1 MDNDERMEGDELMK
15 KGCLFALLVVLVL
28 CSAFANDGNTY
39 NVSFFNVKSVPKV
52 FYSIEHEGKKID
64 VDLTKIYE
72 VSSDDRIYS
81 IVETG
86 SEYIEVT
93 SFELRSND
101 GNKTVIRTLDADE
114 TEDGKQLCFSLGD
127 LGALKEW
134 SIGPLLIRKPRIITM
149 EVLVKG
155 EPIGGGTWRVNKNVV
170 NGDSSEISPL
180 TDFSVSYTFDAGSYY
195 FVSSSPK
202 ELAES
207 GGQIIFT
214 LQKGSEDSLVD
225 SNYTVNLKRYSSISL
240 GEKEK
245 RFKKLL
251 YNGQEYNSDNIGS
264 LKLKA
269 GDSFDVYTEAGYV
282 VAGGSGLK
290 IDNTSNVSGEWVTK
304 LEVPEE
310 SPIYKYQINIIQ
322 EKMAKF
328 KIMLD
333 GFSDDKDVQD
343 SSITV
348 SVDGEEIPLKLDKK
362 GTDVDVSESKNLIIN
377 IPQGS
382 SRERY
387 GISFSGSNDSL
398 DGYSFDD
405 IKEEYDKT
413 LSYKEL
419 KGLERI
425 TIKKEKG
432 YRVETIQQQIKKAE
446 ESNVVVVYYDYKGN
460 KLNDGTFLP
469 VGSSFSVR
477 AVNIPEDVEVK
488 INGGELKKGD
498 HKKIEIDENTSND
511 VFKLDIE
518 QYPGFW
524 INFKELEHNTRNG
537 SITVTRD
544 GDALKGRRF
553 IKVGDKITWKAVP
566 EEGFVVSG
574 NESENFEIRTVDD
587 KSKFEELYSGE
598 RFLDKSKSEEYS
610 KTIVLK
616 NPKYGYVEYYDNG
629 NKIQGKE
636 EGEVYAEYPVVA
648 NDGELIHISYK
659 YVNKSV
665 SGFAYPTIEEND
677 QTVDGWKCKKNE
689 GGLITCTKKL
699 DEKECE
705 LTPIELEELSNSKPA
720 VKINV
725 AKEVIK
731 TSNGGFY
738 LSYHNDKS
746 NDDKSND
753 DKSNVVVY
761 EKGKSAEKGK
771 SEEKGKISS
780 TYSLIL
786 EFRGYDIPDGK
797 VLQIKYSF
805 KYADHSK
812 RDFSPIPFRTRDKNE
827 YKICSHLAKKGDYSR
842 VEKIEIEIS
851 FVCADTY
858 RDISK
863 DNASVEVKM
872 DDKTLDP
879 SFYVSPDDKVTLIVK
894 PNEGFY
900 IEGKD
905 NEQVEKL
912 VKYKN
917 LKQELDKI
925 VVKKYIS
932 VKLENI
938 HPKDNMFCKYEVN
951 GKDVSYGQ
959 YKLKEGDKVTVVLK
973 DMGNGYK
980 VNSPLFVIAKF
991 TNKDGNFKEELTI
1004 NSNHQGKSLTL
1015 EDFNI
1020 EEVTK

>member
-39 NVSFFNVKSVPKV
+39 NVSFCNIKSVPKV

-72 VSSDDRIYS
+72 VSSDDKLYS

-93 SFELRSND
+93 SFELRSYD
-101 GNKTVIRTLDADE
+101 GNKTVIRILDADE

-134 SIGPLLIRKPRIITM
+134 SIEPLLIRKPRIITM
-149 EVLVKG
+149 EALFKG
-155 EPIGGGTWRVNKNVV
+155 EPVGGGTWRVNKNVV

-269 GDSFDVYTEAGYV
+269 GDSFDVYTEANYV

-382 SRERY
+382 SKERY
-387 GISFSGSNDSL
+387 GIFFSGSNDSL
-398 DGYSFDD
+398 DDCDD

-432 YRVETIQQQIKKAE
+432 FRAGTIQQQINRAKELK
-446 ESNVVVVYYDYKGN
+446 VKVVYYDNQGKR
-460 KLNDGTFLP
+460 LNDGTFLP
-469 VGSSFSVR
+469 VGSSFSVS
-477 AVNIPEDVEVK
+477 ADNIPEDVEVK

-498 HKKIEIDENTSND
+498 LKKIEIDENTNND

-524 INFKELEHNTRNG
+524 INFDELASNNG
-537 SITVTRD
+537 SITVTRG

-553 IKVGDKITWKAVP
+553 IKVGDKITWEAFANKDF
-566 EEGFVVSG
+566 EVSG
-574 NESENFEIRTVDD
+574 NNSGAFEIRTVDD
-587 KSKFEELYSGE
+587 KSKFEELFSGE

-616 NPKYGYVEYYDNG
+616 NPKYGRVEYYYCNG
-629 NKIQGKE
+629 NEKIKISGSN
-636 EGEVYAEYPVVA
+636 EGEVYKKLPVAVK
-648 NDGELIHISYK
+648 NGDSFSISYK
-659 YVNKSV
+659 YVDNPV
-665 SGFAYPTIEEND
+665 LGFDYPTIEEKKND
-677 QTVDGWKCKKNE
+677 QTVDGWKCKNE
-689 GGLITCTKKL
+689 GGFITCTKKL

-705 LTPIELEELSNSKPA
+705 LTPIELEESSNSKPA

-738 LSYHNDKS
+738 LSYHNDK
-746 NDDKSND
+746 DKPN
-753 DKSNVVVY
+753 KFNVVVY

-780 TYSLIL
+780 TDILIL

-812 RDFSPIPFRTRDKNE
+812 GDFSPIPFRTRDKKFSE
-827 YKICSHLAKKGDYSR
+827 YKIDSHLAKKGDYSR

-872 DDKTLDP
+872 DDKTLDS

-980 VNSPLFVIAKF
+980 VNSPLLSVIAKF

>member
-39 NVSFFNVKSVPKV
+39 NVSFFNIKSVPKV

-86 SEYIEVT
+86 SEHIEVT
-93 SFELRSND
+93 SFELRSYD
-101 GNKTVIRTLDADE
+101 GNKKIIRTLDADE

-134 SIGPLLIRKPRIITM
+134 SIAPLLIRKPRIITM
-149 EVLVKG
+149 EALVKG
-155 EPIGGGTWRVNKNVV
+155 EPVGGGTWRVNKNVV

-207 GGQIIFT
+207 GGQIVFP
-214 LQKGSEDSLVD
+214 LQKGSEDDSLVD

-269 GDSFDVYTEAGYV
+269 GDSFDVYTEANYV

-310 SPIYKYQINIIQ
+310 SPIYKYTINIIKQ
-322 EKMAKF
+322 KEAKF
-328 KIMLD
+328 KIMLE
-333 GFSDDKDVQD
+333 GFNKKEEVKD
-343 SSITV
+343 SGITV
-348 SVDGEEIPLKLDKK
+348 SVDGKEIPLTFEKK

-382 SRERY
+382 SKERY
-387 GISFSGSNDSL
+387 GIFFSGSNDSL
-398 DGYSFDD
+398 DDCDD
-405 IKEEYDKT
+405 IKEEYEEKP

-419 KGLERI
+419 KDLEKI

-432 YRVETIQQQIKKAE
+432 FRVGTIQQQINRAKELKVE
-446 ESNVVVVYYDYKGN
+446 VGYYDNQGKR
-460 KLNDGTFLP
+460 LNDGTFLP
-469 VGSSFSVR
+469 VGSSFSVS
-477 AVNIPEDVEVK
+477 ADNIPEDVEVK

-498 HKKIEIDENTSND
+498 HKKIEIDENTNND

-524 INFKELEHNTRNG
+524 INFKELACKNG
-537 SITVTRD
+537 SITVTRG

-553 IKVGDKITWKAVP
+553 IKVGDKITWEAVP
-566 EEGFVVSG
+566 DKGFEVSG
-574 NESENFEIRTVDD
+574 NKSGDFEIRTVDD
-587 KSKFEELYSGE
+587 KSKFEELFSGE

-616 NPKYGYVEYYDNG
+616 NPKYGDVVYYDNG
-629 NKIQGKE
+629 DPIQSSE
-636 EGEVYAEYPVVA
+636 EGEVYARHPVVA
-648 NDGELIHISYK
+648 NDEELIHISYK
-659 YVNKSV
+659 YVNNPV
-665 SGFAYPTIEEND
+665 SGFDYPTIKEND
-677 QTVDGWKCKKNE
+677 RTVDGWECKNE
-689 GGLITCTKKL
+689 EDGLITCTKKL

-738 LSYHNDKS
+738 LSYLNG
-746 NDDKSND
+746 
-753 DKSNVVVY
+753 KSNVVVY
-761 EKGKSAEKGK
+761 EKGKSEEKGK
-771 SEEKGKISS
+771 SAENGKISS
-780 TYSLIL
+780 TNILIL

-812 RDFSPIPFRTRDKNE
+812 RDFSPIPFRTRDKNFSE
-827 YKICSHLAKKGDYSR
+827 YKIDSHLAKKGDYSP

-858 RDISK
+858 RDIIK

-872 DDKTLDP
+872 DDKTLDS
-879 SFYVSPDDKVTLIVK
+879 SFYVSPDDEVTLIVK

-905 NEQVEKL
+905 NEQVKKL

-938 HPKDNMFCKYEVN
+938 HPKDNMFCKYVVN

-980 VNSPLFVIAKF
+980 VNSPLLKVIAKF